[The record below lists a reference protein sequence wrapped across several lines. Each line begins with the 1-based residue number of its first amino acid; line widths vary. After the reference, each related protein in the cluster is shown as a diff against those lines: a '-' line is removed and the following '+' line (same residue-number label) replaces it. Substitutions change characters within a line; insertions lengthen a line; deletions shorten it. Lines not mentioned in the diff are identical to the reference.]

1 MRKPARKFGMV
12 VNSVR
17 SIEETSKEATKKLSK
32 EEILSIVAITLGI
45 GGLTT
50 GIIGLQNKRKFGS
63 PSTPLRP
70 YRGFYNP
77 EENVQTIRRGPTP
90 PPMPV
95 QQQRQIVP
103 PPSLVRRSL
112 LTEFEQAAQLNQE
125 LDIDIRPG
133 FIRITR
139 GNMTRFLSLRQLLDN
154 HLTRNPNDM
163 NSPNNRLFRQYPG
176 LEQVFND
183 WLTSIYD
190 QLMLNYVNENSNQ
203 ELFDTYPGLDQIF
216 NNLLN
221 NNNM

>member
-1 MRKPARKFGMV
+1 
-12 VNSVR
+12 
-17 SIEETSKEATKKLSK
+17 
-32 EEILSIVAITLGI
+32 
-45 GGLTT
+45 
-50 GIIGLQNKRKFGS
+50 
-63 PSTPLRP
+63 
-70 YRGFYNP
+70 
-77 EENVQTIRRGPTP
+77 
-90 PPMPV
+90 
-95 QQQRQIVP
+95 
-103 PPSLVRRSL
+103 
-112 LTEFEQAAQLNQE
+112 
-125 LDIDIRPG
+125 
-133 FIRITR
+133 
-139 GNMTRFLSLRQLLDN
+139 DN